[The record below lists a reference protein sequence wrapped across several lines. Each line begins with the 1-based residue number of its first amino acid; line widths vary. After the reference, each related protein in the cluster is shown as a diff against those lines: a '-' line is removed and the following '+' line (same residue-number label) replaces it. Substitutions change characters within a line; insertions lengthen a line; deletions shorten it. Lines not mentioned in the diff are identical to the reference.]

1 MVLSLK
7 RKVIGLAIPAGL
19 KQLLDMAQLWIDM
32 LMVGSLGVAALAAV
46 GLSMQFMMLIQAFM
60 TLYVTGAGVLIARN
74 IGARRRKHASS
85 ILYTALWF
93 SIGFSFIVGVIGW
106 NFGKEL
112 FLIMGS
118 EEDVGMMGEEYFS
131 ILSAG
136 MVLIFLDALA
146 YHALSSAGDTKSSL
160 LIKIFS
166 ALLNA
171 FLNYLFIFGHGG
183 FEAMGIAGAAYATL
197 CAYFFNLIVY
207 GWIFFHKGGALDI
220 VPLLRLKDL
229 SRLLR
234 IGSPAAAERV
244 IGTGSFLLFVA
255 IIASYGTS
263 ALAGYQIGLRIE
275 ALAFMPGFG
284 FSVAAMALAGQSL
297 GAKKTEEAYASGMVS
312 LKIAMIFMGSVGII
326 LFIFAEFL
334 ASFFTQDPDTI
345 AEAALYLKLV
355 GISQI
360 PLSVTFVASGSLR
373 GTGATYM
380 SMRISIL
387 SLWCFRIIPSL
398 ALAYGG
404 FSILWV
410 YVAMTIETFIKG
422 LWFWRV
428 FQAKKWLETKV

>member
-1 MVLSLK
+1 MQSSLTQ
-7 RKVIGLAIPAGL
+7 KVIRLAIPAGL
-19 KQLLDMAQLWIDM
+19 KQLLDMIQLWIDM
-32 LMVGSLGVAALAAV
+32 LMVGTLGVAALAAV

-85 ILYTALWF
+85 ILYSALWF
-93 SIGFSFIVGVIGW
+93 SILFSLVIGFIGW
-106 NFGKEL
+106 AFGKDL
-112 FLIMGS
+112 FLLMGS
-118 EEDVGMMGEEYFS
+118 DHDVSALGEKYFG

-160 LIKIFS
+160 FIKIFS
-166 ALLNA
+166 AILNA
-171 FLNYLFIFGHGG
+171 VLNYCFIFGHGG
-183 FEAMGIAGAAYATL
+183 FEAMGIEGAAYATL
-197 CAYFFNLIVY
+197 CAYTFNVIVY
-207 GWIFFHKGGALDI
+207 GVLLGSKGGVLD
-220 VPLLRLKDL
+220 VFPLFRLKDL
-229 SRLLR
+229 TKLLK
-234 IGSPAAAERV
+234 IGFPAAAERV
-244 IGTGSFLLFVA
+244 IGTGSFLLFVM

-297 GAKKTEEAYASGMVS
+297 GAKKADEAYDSGIVS

-326 LFIFAEFL
+326 LFVFAEFL
-334 ASFFTQDPDTI
+334 ASFFTQDPETI

-360 PLSVTFVASGSLR
+360 PLSVTFVASGALR
-373 GTGATYM
+373 GAGATRT
-380 SMRISIL
+380 SMRISIV

-398 ALAYGG
+398 AVASVGLG
-404 FSILWV
+404 ILWV
-410 YVAMTIETFIKG
+410 YIAMTIETFIKG
-422 LWFWRV
+422 FWFWKV
-428 FQAKKWLETKV
+428 FQAKKWLETKI